1 MTLLEHGSARTW
13 LCSSTALS
21 FSPSFLFDSLP
32 LSLPP
37 SLRFSLNPH
46 PQEKLS
52 SSPLFLWLTTPPSLS
67 SNHTL
72 HRPTQLDRSS
82 LLASPP
88 PLTTITTVTLAPSQS
103 PTIPYN
109 KCTAESLWSPW
120 NRTTMPPPPEVSI
133 SPLDQS

>member
-1 MTLLEHGSARTW
+1 MALLEHDSARVR
-13 LCSSTALS
+13 LCHSRLPFSLTLFLS
-21 FSPSFLFDSLP
+21 PYLP

-52 SSPLFLWLTTPPSLS
+52 SSPLCLWLTTPPSLS

-72 HRPTQLDRSS
+72 HRPTQLARSS